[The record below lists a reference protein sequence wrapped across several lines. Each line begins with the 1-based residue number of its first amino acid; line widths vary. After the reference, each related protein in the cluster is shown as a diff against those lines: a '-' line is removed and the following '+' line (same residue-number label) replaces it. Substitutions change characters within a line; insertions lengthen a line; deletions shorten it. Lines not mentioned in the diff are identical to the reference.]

1 MIFKD
6 STNKSNLFFS
16 SFHDFCLETEKI
28 FKDNKQEQ
36 YAICRTNII
45 NFRLFNEMY
54 GAETCETLLNGIAKN
69 LHETVEARKDSIVGY
84 VDNDQFVIFTTL
96 KQIQG
101 KEEKMYEWFSKLTQS
116 ILPNYYISIN
126 LGFAEVEKGMS
137 IEKCADNALFA
148 LHSIKDDYSKH
159 FAWYDNIMKQKHLEY
174 VEITNSM
181 HRALKNNEFIP
192 YLQPQFNYETGEIIG
207 TEALVRWL
215 SPKKGL
221 IAPNKFIPVFE
232 QNGFINELDK
242 YVLDRVCSYI
252 RTWKDEGLN
261 VPSISIN
268 ISRRDMYSNNLISTI
283 LNTLNKYNLN
293 PKDIHIEITESAYME
308 NRNIIDKII
317 RNLKKEGFIIEMD
330 DFGSGY
336 SSLLALKDLPFDLL
350 KLDMGFLSDTEEIG
364 KSGLILISIVRLAN
378 QINLPVLA
386 EGVEEKR
393 QADFLSSIGCHLMQG
408 YLFSKPLPSEEYHDL
423 LLKQKNVKKAEK
435 SVVDMVDKS
444 VDFLD
449 IRTQEA
455 LLFNSFIGGAT
466 ILEYRSNKLEMLRIN
481 NQFFEEIGVTREEW
495 RKTNID
501 RLLTKEAYQRFLK
514 MLDKSIEMND
524 EQGDTFYINGFNKD
538 IYVHVRVRSLAKKVK
553 SYIFYC
559 AFENVTKEQKLI
571 RNNEELN
578 NLLSSVVNNVQ
589 CGIIKSK
596 FDNGKLITIFVNDV
610 YCSMRGYTK
619 QELKELL
626 NEDITACVHHKD
638 VKKLYDA
645 IYMCPITNQGFEM
658 TYRVRHKDGHYI
670 WVNLRTNYDKNEKYL
685 YSYCTDIT
693 KNITLKASLDIS
705 QSKLSNFGNTIFGG
719 TILYEFVNGK
729 PNILEISNGVL
740 ELSGYTEEEFK
751 KEFAKNPMFR
761 TFKTD
766 EQKSRN
772 LFDNPEK
779 YGNDTIDYRC
789 YTKDGELMWVN
800 RQSKLIKEED
810 KVLVYCIYRN
820 LSINSTI
827 YQSIVNEIDSGI
839 IVTDNVTKEILFMN
853 DITRQIYEL
862 NDEPVEGKK
871 ASDVFFDFENIDKI
885 ETAAEED
892 YKNRHY
898 YIYRK
903 PIVWNKIDAVVT
915 YISDRTDSYNA
926 NTKAKNIIAHLPFGL
941 AVFTLDKDNCL
952 KKPYFSYETMNI
964 MDFEENVD
972 NNELVKFERINKD
985 DLEKLM
991 PVLNEAK
998 RDFKPFDS
1006 EFRIKCKDGTN
1017 RWVRIIGKPFYDVVE
1032 KQKMFLVSYSNI
1044 TRFKEQEEIIELS
1057 KQEINIAN
1065 SLSSIGK
1072 IICYYDIKSKTLT
1085 SPDSYAKR
1093 HGIKAVMTNYPDYK
1107 TQNCA
1112 NDTSNE
1118 EFIRFYNDINNGV
1131 PKGCMETCYELADG
1145 KIAYERAEYI
1155 TLFDKNHIPKIAVI
1169 AIEDS
1174 SNIHQAEVRFEEMK
1188 RKCDIKL

>member
-6 STNKSNLFFS
+6 STINSKVFFPSFYDFSN
-16 SFHDFCLETEKI
+16 ETESI
-28 FKDNKQEQ
+28 IRCNNQEN

-45 NFRLFNEMY
+45 NFRLYNEMY
-54 GAETCETLLNGIAKN
+54 GKEICNTLIQDIANTLKMI
-69 LHETVEARKDSIVGY
+69 VEERKDSIVGY

-101 KEEKMYEWFSKLTQS
+101 NEEKIYEWFSKLTQS

-148 LHSIKDDYSKH
+148 LQSIKDDYSKH
-159 FAWYDNIMKQKHLEY
+159 FAWYANIMKQEYLEY

-181 HRALKNNEFIP
+181 HKALKNNEFIP
-192 YLQPQFNYETGEIIG
+192 YLQPQFNYETGEMIG

-221 IAPNKFIPVFE
+221 ITPNKFIPVFE

-261 VPSISIN
+261 VPSISVN
-268 ISRRDMYSNNLISTI
+268 MSRRDMYSNSLISTI

-308 NRNIIDKII
+308 NRQIIDKII
-317 RNLKKEGFIIEMD
+317 RNLKKEGFILEMD

-364 KSGLILISIVRLAN
+364 KSGMVLTAIVRLAN
-378 QINLPVLA
+378 QMQLPILA

-393 QADFLSSIGCHLMQG
+393 QADFLSSIGCQLMQG
-408 YLFSKPLPSEEYHDL
+408 YLFSKPLPSEEYHNL
-423 LLKQKNVKKAEK
+423 LLKQKNVKKEEK
-435 SVVDMVDKS
+435 NIVGIVDKS

-466 ILEYRSNKLEMLRIN
+466 ILEYRNDKLEVLRTN
-481 NQFFEEIGVTREEW
+481 NKFFEEIGVTIEEW
-495 RKTNID
+495 RKTNLD
-501 RLLTKEAYQRFLK
+501 SLLTKEAYQRFLK
-514 MLDKSIEMND
+514 MLDKSIETNE

-538 IYVHVRVRSLAKKVK
+538 IYVHVRVRCLAKQVN

-559 AFENVTKEQKLI
+559 VSENVTKEQKLI
-571 RNNEELN
+571 RRNQELY

-626 NEDITACVHHKD
+626 NEDITACVHYKD
-638 VKKLYDA
+638 VKKLRDA
-645 IYMCPITNQGFEM
+645 ICMCPITNQGFEM

-670 WVNLRTNYDKNEKYL
+670 WVNLRTNYDKDENYL

-693 KNITLKASLDIS
+693 KDVTLKTNLDIS

-729 PNILEISNGVL
+729 PNILEISSGLL
-740 ELSGYTEEEFK
+740 ELSGYTEEEIK

-779 YGNDTIDYRC
+779 YGNDIIDYRC
-789 YTKDGELMWVN
+789 YAKNGELIWVN

-810 KVLVYCIYRN
+810 KILIYCIYRN

-839 IVTDNVTKEILFMN
+839 IVTDKVTKEILFMN

-862 NDEPVEGKK
+862 DNEPVVGKK

-903 PIVWNKIDAVVT
+903 PIVWNKVDAVVT
-915 YISDRTDSYNA
+915 YLSDRTDSYNA
-926 NTKAKNIIAHLPFGL
+926 NIKAKNIIANLPVGL
-941 AVFTLDKDNCL
+941 AVFTLDKENCL
-952 KKPYFSYETMNI
+952 KQPYFSYETMNI

-972 NNELVKFERINKD
+972 NNEVVKSERINKD

-998 RDFKPFDS
+998 RDFKPFDL
-1006 EFRIKCKDGTN
+1006 EFRINCKDGST
-1017 RWVRIIGKPFYDVVE
+1017 RWIRIIGKPFYDVVE
-1032 KQKMFLVSYSNI
+1032 KQKMFIVSYSNV
-1044 TRFKEQEEIIELS
+1044 TRFKEQEEVIELS

-1065 SLSSIGK
+1065 SLSSIDK

-1093 HGIKAVMTNYPDYK
+1093 HGIKAVMTNYPDHK
-1107 TQNCA
+1107 THNCA

-1131 PKGCMETCYELADG
+1131 PKGYMETCYELADG

-1155 TLFDKNHIPKIAVI
+1155 TLFDKHHIPKIAVI
-1169 AIEDS
+1169 VIEDS
-1174 SNIHQAEVRFEEMK
+1174 SSIHQAEVRFEEMK
-1188 RKCDIKL
+1188 RNCDIKL